1 MMMTMVIIST
11 SLRYISLVVL
21 GKEAKKQATE
31 VKTMGVCSI
40 QQSAQAAHWF
50 KEERQLRYCRDQ
62 LAFSKHHLK
71 YRAIFF
77 AKRLNFC
84 LFGKSQDK
92 AGSCQSN
99 LLIHQQ

>member
-1 MMMTMVIIST
+1 MMTMVIIST

-50 KEERQLRYCRDQ
+50 KKERQLRYCRDQ

-77 AKRLNFC
+77 LQK
-84 LFGKSQDK
+84 D
-92 AGSCQSN
+92 
-99 LLIHQQ
+99 LISAYLGNHRTKLVLVSPIC

>member
-1 MMMTMVIIST
+1 MMTMVIIST

-71 YRAIFF
+71 YSAIFF
-77 AKRLNFC
+77 LQK
-84 LFGKSQDK
+84 D
-92 AGSCQSN
+92 
-99 LLIHQQ
+99 LISAYLGNHRTKLVLVSPIC

>member
-1 MMMTMVIIST
+1 MMTMVIIST

-77 AKRLNFC
+77 LQK
-84 LFGKSQDK
+84 D
-92 AGSCQSN
+92 
-99 LLIHQQ
+99 LISAYLGNHRTKLVLVSPIC

>member
-1 MMMTMVIIST
+1 MMTMVIIST

-71 YRAIFF
+71 YRAFF
-77 AKRLNFC
+77 FFFFLQK
-84 LFGKSQDK
+84 D
-92 AGSCQSN
+92 
-99 LLIHQQ
+99 LISAYLGNHRTKLVLVSPIC